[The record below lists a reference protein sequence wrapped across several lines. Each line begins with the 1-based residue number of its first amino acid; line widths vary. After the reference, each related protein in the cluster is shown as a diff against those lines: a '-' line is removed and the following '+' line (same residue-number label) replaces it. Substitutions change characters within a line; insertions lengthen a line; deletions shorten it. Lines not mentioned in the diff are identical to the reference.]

1 MDLGK
6 WLRDRKKQ
14 LEGVQAQVNPF
25 DNGKTYA
32 TTTRKPAVNPFQSNN
47 VNARYGVL
55 ADKNRRD
62 QFVQDN
68 QPSYTTPIA
77 SFESLKQAPGRL
89 GSNLIN
95 NPVTT
100 KLADITGADRQKSVD
115 NRNSS
120 DYLKPNSVIE
130 NVVAAGSN
138 LGRFNPINQLGEIG
152 QYVDTAT
159 DKTFLKNQGNKIG
172 KATKPLTKFGT
183 PDQGSVWAS
192 ENLDNRIARESGNFA
207 TMLGQTANYASPVAG
222 PIAMGGTISSE
233 ANDIVQQARAKG
245 QNELIANLKGLAS
258 GGVQAAVE
266 RYSSKLT
273 TGLPGASQIGKLT
286 TNRLAK
292 VPASLIGGGLVEGAE
307 EFTQGL
313 TGNIARGNKWNEGL
327 KDQTIAGAKGGVM
340 LGGFFGGANALSN
353 KSQGVQQEV
362 TQQVE
367 QQNPQLQQTGIP
379 AQPGSIRER
388 IQRAK
393 ENVKSNIVNS
403 QLAQNEGGYVMNP
416 FYKDGTLK
424 PGLDKNKVFEGVD
437 GKPRYEVS
445 DEGAKINLQ
454 DSPSGRKSFYTTDQL
469 KSGKDATLSQVLDH
483 PKLYEQYP
491 GLKDLRI
498 QSIDFYKDARSQAA
512 YDSSTKTL
520 NVSNELLNNPQELKE
535 AILHEVQHSIQDIEG
550 FAKGGSIQGEDVA
563 GYNNLAGEAEARAVA
578 SRMDMPMS
586 ERYVK
591 PHQTLDEFEKSLN
604 LMKWGKV
611 TGVGQLPIS
620 KLSKAQM
627 KVLLKDGLPENGGH
641 LKVSDFKKGR
651 KVTQPIEVSQRGSS
665 YVVENGRHRLFQA
678 LANGDESVPVVFKS
692 GEGKAHSLPI
702 EEFYNKAKPQSTFY
716 DSLDVP
722 KEDLIIRSGDG
733 KAMSVDKKQEVKTPK
748 VSKNTELAQKQA
760 QSIEKLK
767 KEGKIT
773 PKDENYWSTPIKG
786 EPKAPIPNVKD
797 TNGLTPMEG
806 DKIEF
811 DSILGDKG
819 GKTKKGTAT
828 VRWSEPSIA
837 NASGKRVEGSWIGN
851 GKLDNGQPFTIIER
865 ADGSTPQTAKITPT
879 KKPFKPLS
887 TPEDTT
893 PAIAKQVTK
902 LTPEAYAET
911 FGVSQEQAKK
921 DTASL
926 NPPKT
931 NPLDSVGMTEQ
942 EATKKLESNAP
953 TMSPGNKKT
962 KTLVDSMI
970 NDKKLTEAARIAQK
984 EGKEL
989 NYFAKKDPNGR
1000 SVGVEEYNPSRQRIE
1015 AGFVVDNTTGKI
1027 LGNHIKVDPSGIQVN
1042 VGGEIVNV
1050 EQIIGNP
1057 LDWKGNYEVSSTMER
1072 NIFKNAPTE
1081 EIAQKTYKFLIANK
1095 IKAESELK
1103 QDLEKTRKDLTA
1115 RVKTVTDAK
1124 PKTVK
1129 SDDYKA
1135 DIFDY
1140 IEDKKS
1146 QADIASKY
1154 GPKAS
1159 AAITEYK
1166 KQTRQLYDTLL
1177 ERVNKEFAKFGEKE
1191 IPKRKDYITH
1201 INELNQQP
1209 NFAGELMGQLQNSIM
1224 GEGNQTT
1231 RGQIPGSIAGRT
1243 ETFAPR
1249 KRWNPFAQQRK
1260 GGEFTKDPF
1269 TVVDKYLEPT
1279 LYNIH
1284 MTESAVRARAVESAF
1299 RTADEIRQS
1308 DASKIKNELGTE
1320 LAKYA
1325 KDSKNGR
1332 LVAGFQEYANALA
1345 GKTQRLDRQ
1354 IIDMSQATN
1363 TALRGWQGLQ
1373 RIGGRATILG
1383 NVNSMLMQP
1392 LNQISTLADTDI
1404 SSYVKGIA
1412 RSMGNSDASELSPFI
1427 KARETKAESSF
1438 KGIGEKF
1445 MDKLGV
1451 PMGAIE
1457 LASVKLA
1464 WNAEYEQVLKEGL
1477 KGNDAV
1483 IEADRRTERVVAG
1496 RGIAD
1501 KPEVYRSTALN
1512 GLFQYTLEVSAQNK
1526 KFFKDFTPTQKAKF
1540 VAGAFAAN
1548 QLYGLVTGNEPL
1560 PDYLDAAIQS
1570 LKDWFG
1576 DDDETKGEKA
1586 VQTGQRFLSETVKFN
1601 PFVSSAANVLSKD
1614 TRKKIFGSES
1624 DLARYDGAPAPIGV
1638 IKNTI
1643 DAVSKASSGDMKG
1656 ARDSALKNIPAGNQI
1671 RKTLQ
1676 GKELIQDGAKVDKN
1690 GKKLY
1695 VAPENPLGKLQA
1707 LLFGPSATKTAREY
1721 FDKGTNATGGGN
1733 ATKKDASG
1741 KTIDDFKTIAEA
1753 SFNDAKG
1760 REFIALEND
1769 EARKDFARQSPENKA
1784 LYDQYKSMQK
1794 AFNGGD
1800 KLLPSGLDK
1809 NSEKILQKYDR
1820 LEPKAREDIFN
1831 RQNDA
1836 EYQYELAKYEKD
1848 KLEGTIS
1855 QVDAIRK
1862 EKTLAK
1868 MQVGSKYE
1876 KGIRDVYSLTKNQI
1890 KDLVEGSPEGQAI
1903 YDKLVKYDQELY
1915 DAGLISYRKFKNGLG
1930 SGKGGRGGRGKKD
1943 TSLSDFY
1950 SLQSST
1956 NKKLRQLLASSEF
1969 KGGAKSP
1976 GPKAKQA
1983 AQKKIS
1989 VNMKA

>member
-1 MDLGK
+1 
-6 WLRDRKKQ
+6 
-14 LEGVQAQVNPF
+14 
-25 DNGKTYA
+25 
-32 TTTRKPAVNPFQSNN
+32 
-47 VNARYGVL
+47 
-55 ADKNRRD
+55 
-62 QFVQDN
+62 
-68 QPSYTTPIA
+68 
-77 SFESLKQAPGRL
+77 
-89 GSNLIN
+89 
-95 NPVTT
+95 
-100 KLADITGADRQKSVD
+100 
-115 NRNSS
+115 
-120 DYLKPNSVIE
+120 
-130 NVVAAGSN
+130 
-138 LGRFNPINQLGEIG
+138 
-152 QYVDTAT
+152 
-159 DKTFLKNQGNKIG
+159 
-172 KATKPLTKFGT
+172 
-183 PDQGSVWAS
+183 
-192 ENLDNRIARESGNFA
+192 
-207 TMLGQTANYASPVAG
+207 
-222 PIAMGGTISSE
+222 
-233 ANDIVQQARAKG
+233 
-245 QNELIANLKGLAS
+245 
-258 GGVQAAVE
+258 
-266 RYSSKLT
+266 
-273 TGLPGASQIGKLT
+273 
-286 TNRLAK
+286 
-292 VPASLIGGGLVEGAE
+292 
-307 EFTQGL
+307 
-313 TGNIARGNKWNEGL
+313 
-327 KDQTIAGAKGGVM
+327 
-340 LGGFFGGANALSN
+340 
-353 KSQGVQQEV
+353 
-362 TQQVE
+362 
-367 QQNPQLQQTGIP
+367 
-379 AQPGSIRER
+379 
-388 IQRAK
+388 
-393 ENVKSNIVNS
+393 
-403 QLAQNEGGYVMNP
+403 
-416 FYKDGTLK
+416 
-424 PGLDKNKVFEGVD
+424 
-437 GKPRYEVS
+437 
-445 DEGAKINLQ
+445 
-454 DSPSGRKSFYTTDQL
+454 
-469 KSGKDATLSQVLDH
+469 
-483 PKLYEQYP
+483 
-491 GLKDLRI
+491 
-498 QSIDFYKDARSQAA
+498 
-512 YDSSTKTL
+512 
-520 NVSNELLNNPQELKE
+520 
-535 AILHEVQHSIQDIEG
+535 
-550 FAKGGSIQGEDVA
+550 
-563 GYNNLAGEAEARAVA
+563 
-578 SRMDMPMS
+578 
-586 ERYVK
+586 
-591 PHQTLDEFEKSLN
+591 
-604 LMKWGKV
+604 
-611 TGVGQLPIS
+611 
-620 KLSKAQM
+620 
-627 KVLLKDGLPENGGH
+627 
-641 LKVSDFKKGR
+641 
-651 KVTQPIEVSQRGSS
+651 
-665 YVVENGRHRLFQA
+665 
-678 LANGDESVPVVFKS
+678 
-692 GEGKAHSLPI
+692 
-702 EEFYNKAKPQSTFY
+702 
-716 DSLDVP
+716 
-722 KEDLIIRSGDG
+722 
-733 KAMSVDKKQEVKTPK
+733 
-748 VSKNTELAQKQA
+748 
-760 QSIEKLK
+760 
-767 KEGKIT
+767 
-773 PKDENYWSTPIKG
+773 
-786 EPKAPIPNVKD
+786 
-797 TNGLTPMEG
+797 
-806 DKIEF
+806 
-811 DSILGDKG
+811 
-819 GKTKKGTAT
+819 
-828 VRWSEPSIA
+828 
-837 NASGKRVEGSWIGN
+837 
-851 GKLDNGQPFTIIER
+851 
-865 ADGSTPQTAKITPT
+865 
-879 KKPFKPLS
+879 
-887 TPEDTT
+887 
-893 PAIAKQVTK
+893 
-902 LTPEAYAET
+902 
-911 FGVSQEQAKK
+911 
-921 DTASL
+921 
-926 NPPKT
+926 
-931 NPLDSVGMTEQ
+931 
-942 EATKKLESNAP
+942 
-953 TMSPGNKKT
+953 MSPGNKKT